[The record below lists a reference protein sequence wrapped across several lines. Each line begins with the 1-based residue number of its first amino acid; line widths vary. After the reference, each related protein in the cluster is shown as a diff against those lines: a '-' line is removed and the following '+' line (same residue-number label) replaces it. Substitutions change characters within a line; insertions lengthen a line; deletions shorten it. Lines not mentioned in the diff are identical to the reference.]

1 MRGAKVMSFFKN
13 LFNKKKVEETK
24 ETFVSSEEQKKV
36 TVFRLLNAMELATD
50 HHLGAEIKKQTAR
63 RGYVYTYDFDKSFKL
78 TVTKEYLTTF
88 DQYIKIEVCLT
99 DDEHKYYPCQWEEDL
114 EKIDEKTK
122 IPWEKEG
129 PWCKIVENK
138 VKQIEEAYQ
147 YKIDEENRKEQQL
160 MDHFSAQMIGLDQRE
175 ETDEPISTLRLI
187 RFIEQAYE
195 IGIVTKKETQIKG
208 RIGPVDVDE
217 YNVGCLVVY
226 MRKTRHASTY
236 LLLKMKDG
244 SFEKQLCREF
254 TEDSYSQVPIEEG
267 FWKNALI
274 YSLEEIERKMADKEK
289 EKKEEAAEHFKRKYR
304 LKTF

>member
-1 MRGAKVMSFFKN
+1 MSFFKN

-24 ETFVSSEEQKKV
+24 ETNVSLEEQKKV

-50 HHLGAEIKKQTAR
+50 HHLGAEIKKQAAR
-63 RGYVYTYDFDKSFKL
+63 RGYIYTYDFDKSFKL

-88 DQYIKIEVCLT
+88 DRQIEIEVRLT
-99 DDEHKYYPCQWEEDL
+99 DDEHEYYPCQWEKNL
-114 EKIDEKTK
+114 EEIDEKTL

-160 MDHFSAQMIGLDQRE
+160 MDHFSTQMIGFNQRE
-175 ETDEPISTLRLI
+175 DAEDPISTHRLI
-187 RFIEQAYE
+187 RLVRQAHE
-195 IGIVTKKETQIKG
+195 MGLATKKETQIKG

-217 YNVGCLVVY
+217 YRIGCLSVY
-226 MRKTRHASTY
+226 MRETRHTSTY
-236 LLLKMKDG
+236 LLLKMKDET
-244 SFEKQLCREF
+244 FEKQLCRDFVE
-254 TEDSYSQVPIEEG
+254 ESESHVPIEEG